1 VLGHA
6 ATHSFAKELNKV
18 AGIVF
23 DDEIG
28 HRIGPCGMGPVGT
41 FRSFSSARVLS
52 RFSTSTPAL
61 KKAMGEKSILA

>member
-28 HRIGPCGMGPVGT
+28 HRI
-41 FRSFSSARVLS
+41 
-52 RFSTSTPAL
+52 AL
-61 KKAMGEKSILA
+61 AG